1 LFDFDLVCVMEQ
13 KENDVVVEDVK
24 DGDEDDDD
32 VDDDDDEIADG
43 IFTLLLDLIVFV
55 WWFRDVS
62 GIMLWICD

>member
-1 LFDFDLVCVMEQ
+1 MEQ

-43 IFTLLLDLIVFV
+43 MLLFFLDLIAFCLMDMFLKSFCGFV
-55 WWFRDVS
+55 IDFVESVS
-62 GIMLWICD
+62 HL